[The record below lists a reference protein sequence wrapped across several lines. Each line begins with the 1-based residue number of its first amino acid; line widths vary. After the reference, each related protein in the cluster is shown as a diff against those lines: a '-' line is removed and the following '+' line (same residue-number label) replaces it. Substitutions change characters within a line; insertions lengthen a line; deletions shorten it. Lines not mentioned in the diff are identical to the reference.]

1 MKSLKKNIF
10 FNIINDASNILFP
23 LITSM
28 YVSRIIMPEGVGLVS
43 YAQNIASYFVTFAA
57 LGLPTYGIRE
67 IAKVQNDNTLSNKT
81 FTELFII
88 NAITTAV
95 STAAYAILVMSP
107 LGSGFDKRLMLCF
120 GISILFNFINIEW
133 LYKGKEEY
141 VYISLRSVIIK
152 IISLV
157 LIFVFVRTKEDYI
170 NYSIIIV
177 VALGGNY
184 IFNIIHAR
192 KIVKFSFKN
201 LEFKKHINPLVVLA
215 LSLFLSSI
223 YSKLDITMLG
233 SMSTK
238 EATGLY
244 ANAHK
249 IVEMI
254 ITACSAISAVFLPR
268 LSYYYKNDQ
277 KEFTRLIDKG
287 VRILAFISV
296 PAAVAVFVLAP
307 QAIELLFGK
316 EFVPGSSTVRIL
328 SVLIMVKSFGN
339 LLCYQLVICTG
350 NEKKRLPAYA
360 LANVANIALN
370 ALLIPKMA
378 QNGAALASVASEVIV
393 NAYQFFKMRKIVIIP
408 VSKSALLQSVL
419 SSAVMGV
426 SLFFLAKINLPLL
439 ASVVVCVIAG
449 LGIYLL
455 LNLLMKNE
463 FLSETLS
470 AFIKK
475 HKGAK

>member
-133 LYKGKEEY
+133 LYMGKEEY

-223 YSKLDITMLG
+223 
-233 SMSTK
+233 
-238 EATGLY
+238 
-244 ANAHK
+244 
-249 IVEMI
+249 
-254 ITACSAISAVFLPR
+254 
-268 LSYYYKNDQ
+268 
-277 KEFTRLIDKG
+277 
-287 VRILAFISV
+287 
-296 PAAVAVFVLAP
+296 
-307 QAIELLFGK
+307 
-316 EFVPGSSTVRIL
+316 
-328 SVLIMVKSFGN
+328 
-339 LLCYQLVICTG
+339 
-350 NEKKRLPAYA
+350 
-360 LANVANIALN
+360 
-370 ALLIPKMA
+370 
-378 QNGAALASVASEVIV
+378 
-393 NAYQFFKMRKIVIIP
+393 
-408 VSKSALLQSVL
+408 
-419 SSAVMGV
+419 
-426 SLFFLAKINLPLL
+426 
-439 ASVVVCVIAG
+439 
-449 LGIYLL
+449 
-455 LNLLMKNE
+455 
-463 FLSETLS
+463 
-470 AFIKK
+470 
-475 HKGAK
+475 

>member
-1 MKSLKKNIF
+1 
-10 FNIINDASNILFP
+10 
-23 LITSM
+23 
-28 YVSRIIMPEGVGLVS
+28 
-43 YAQNIASYFVTFAA
+43 
-57 LGLPTYGIRE
+57 
-67 IAKVQNDNTLSNKT
+67 
-81 FTELFII
+81 
-88 NAITTAV
+88 
-95 STAAYAILVMSP
+95 
-107 LGSGFDKRLMLCF
+107 
-120 GISILFNFINIEW
+120 
-133 LYKGKEEY
+133 
-141 VYISLRSVIIK
+141 
-152 IISLV
+152 
-157 LIFVFVRTKEDYI
+157 
-170 NYSIIIV
+170 
-177 VALGGNY
+177 
-184 IFNIIHAR
+184 
-192 KIVKFSFKN
+192 
-201 LEFKKHINPLVVLA
+201 
-215 LSLFLSSI
+215 
-223 YSKLDITMLG
+223 
-233 SMSTK
+233 
-238 EATGLY
+238 
-244 ANAHK
+244 
-249 IVEMI
+249 MI

-463 FLSETLS
+463 FLSETAG

-475 HKGAK
+475 HMGAK